1 MKNPITQSVEDY
13 LERIHQLIEEKGYA
27 RVSDIAK
34 ALGLSRPS
42 VSVMVQRLDRL
53 GLLDYEKY
61 RGLRLTK
68 AGREAALR
76 IRRRHATL
84 TEFFTLLE
92 IAPDIIERDVE
103 GIEHHISSETLRR
116 IELLVAHWQA
126 TPAALRAVLD
136 RDRKSQAAK
145 HKT

>member
-1 MKNPITQSVEDY
+1 MNKPLTQSVEDY
-13 LERIHQLIEEKGYA
+13 LERIHELIEEKGYA
-27 RVSDIAK
+27 RVSDIAA

-61 RGLRLTK
+61 RGLRLTD
-68 AGREAALR
+68 AGRDAARR

-92 IAPDIIERDVE
+92 IDPDTIDRDVE

-116 IELLVAHWQA
+116 IERLVAHWQA
-126 TPAALRAVLD
+126 DPAALRAALD
-136 RDRKSQAAK
+136 GAA
-145 HKT
+145 